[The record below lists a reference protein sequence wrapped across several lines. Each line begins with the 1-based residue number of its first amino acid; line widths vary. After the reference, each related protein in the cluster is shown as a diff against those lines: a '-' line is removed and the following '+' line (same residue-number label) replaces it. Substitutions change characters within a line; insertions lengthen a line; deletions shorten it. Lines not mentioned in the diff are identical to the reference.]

1 MQSMAENE
9 IDLKRYIREI
19 PDYPI
24 PGVNFKDI
32 TSLIQDGEAFK
43 YAIDKMSEPYL
54 DRRIDK
60 LVLIEARGFVFSPI
74 AINLGCGVSLVRKPN
89 KLPCETISA
98 SYEKEYGK
106 DTLEMHKDTIR
117 NGDRVLIIDDL
128 LATGG
133 TVGAAIELVERSGG
147 IVEGL
152 SFVVDLP
159 FLGGSQNLSKSYRV
173 DSLVSYGSE

>member
-1 MQSMAENE
+1 MQSMANSEL
-9 IDLKRYIREI
+9 DLKKYIREI

-24 PGVNFKDI
+24 KGVNFKDI
-32 TSLIQDGEAFK
+32 TTLIKDKDAFA
-43 YAIDKMSEPYL
+43 YAIDKMSEPFL
-54 DRRIDK
+54 DRNIDK
-60 LVLIEARGFVFSPI
+60 LVLIEARGFAFSAI
-74 AINLGCGVSLVRKPN
+74 ARNLDCGVVLVRKPN

-98 SYEKEYGK
+98 SYEKEYGR
-106 DTLEMHKDTIR
+106 DTLEMHKDSISK
-117 NGDRVLIIDDL
+117 GDRVLVVDDL

-159 FLGGSQNLSKSYRV
+159 FLGGSQNLSRNYRV
-173 DSLVSYGSE
+173 NSLISYDSE